1 MLQDVREFIDDHV
14 DSLAPLQREARL
26 AAWEASTRSSAASV
40 AAATAAEARLRGLY
54 ANPVDAA
61 RVEGWLKV
69 TALPPGPE
77 RRQLELLRKSYLE
90 NALHPD
96 EIRLLVERER
106 AIETEFVTYRG
117 SVAGESVSSNRIL
130 EILGHSRDPGERLEA
145 WEASKGIGPRVA
157 EGLRDLVRQRNQV
170 ARRLGFR
177 DHYAMALELQEIPEA
192 TLLSLAE
199 ALRARTEEPW
209 RRMKTAMDRD
219 VSRRLGLEP
228 EALRPHH
235 YDDPFVQEPPR
246 AAGVGDRLDALL
258 ADHDPVAL
266 SARYFDGIGLPV
278 EEVLARSDLYEREGK
293 DQHAF
298 CTDIDREGDVRI
310 LCNVRPD
317 ERWTGTMLHE
327 LGHAVYDL
335 GFPARLPFLLRK
347 PAHILTTEAV
357 AQLFGRMTRDAGWLG
372 TMLDLPPGEVSALE
386 GPLREERSR
395 AMLLFARWCLVMIHF
410 ERALYAD
417 PDRPD
422 LNRTWWTLVSGLQG
436 IHPPERVDG
445 REDWATKIH
454 LTVAPV
460 YYHNYILGELL
471 ASQLERRI
479 RGELLPAGGPPVED
493 PRIGHFLRQHVFAP
507 GALPDW
513 GALTL
518 AATGSPLGPD
528 AFLRDFAGSTT

>member
-1 MLQDVREFIDDHV
+1 MLPDVRNFIEDHV
-14 DSLAPLQREARL
+14 AALIPRQREARL
-26 AAWEASTRSSAASV
+26 AAWEASTRSSPATV
-40 AAATAAEARLRGLY
+40 EAATAAEARLRELY

-61 RVEGWLKV
+61 RVEGWLREAA
-69 TALPPGPE
+69 ALPAPE
-77 RRQLELLRKSYLE
+77 RRQLQLLRKGYLE

-96 EIRLLVERER
+96 EIRSLVEKER

-117 SVAGESVSSNRIL
+117 LVAGEPVSSNRIL
-130 EILGHSRDPGERLEA
+130 DILGHSRDPGERMEA

-157 EGLRDLVRQRNQV
+157 GGLRELVRHRNQV

-199 ALRARTEEPW
+199 ALRDRTEEPW
-209 RRMKTAMDRD
+209 RRMKVAMDRD
-219 VSRRLGLEP
+219 VAQRLGVRP
-228 EALRPHH
+228 ADLRPHH

-258 ADHDPVAL
+258 AHHDPVAL
-266 SARYFDGIGLPV
+266 SARYFEGIGLPV
-278 EEVLARSDLYEREGK
+278 EGVLARSDLYEREGK

-317 ERWTGTMLHE
+317 ERWMGTMLHE

-335 GFPARLPFLLRK
+335 GLPPTLPFLLRK

-357 AQLFGRMTRDAGWLG
+357 AQFFGRMSRDPGWLG
-372 TMLDLPPGEVSALE
+372 AMLELPEGEVAALE
-386 GPLREERSR
+386 APLREERSR

-410 ERALYAD
+410 ERALYQD

-422 LNRTWWTLVSGLQG
+422 LNHLWWSLVSELQG
-436 IHPPERVDG
+436 IRPPEGVESRD
-445 REDWATKIH
+445 DWATKIH

-471 ASQLERRI
+471 ASQLDHRI
-479 RGELLPAGGPPVED
+479 RGDLAAVGASPVGD
-493 PRIGHFLRQHVFAP
+493 PRIGSFLEDRVFAH
-507 GALPDW
+507 GALLDW
-513 GALTL
+513 DALTR
-518 AATGSPLGPD
+518 AATGAPLGPE
-528 AFLRDFAGSTT
+528 AFLRDFAGSIR